1 MTNPSDAPIDAT
13 TKTVETRAGKAKR
26 ASSRDAISSLR
37 DKVTRL
43 ENNTNESRER
53 LDVVENRLDTLE
65 SRGDGRKDDS
75 QELEDRIETV
85 ELENRSLKDGLTE
98 LEKAMNVLKVE
109 LNIYKT
115 AVANGVVS
123 SPTRVLAD
131 VPKPKEF
138 KGSRDAQEIDTFLWS
153 MNQYFRNTNI
163 VDESTK
169 VNIASSYFTNSALL
183 WWRRRF
189 SKEPDRDVPV
199 DTWEELQD
207 EIHEAFY
214 LENAQRELCSKLRQ
228 LKHDNNIHDY
238 VKKFTEL
245 KLQIT
250 NLGEDEGFSIFMDGL
265 NRWASMELERHGVN
279 DLSHALDEAEAIAKS
294 EKRDSPKP
302 KPKSKGWGDKNAKA
316 GGEKFNH
323 DMPSNNNNRQGRS
336 TKPWERR
343 GFGCFHCQG
352 PHHIRDCPKRTSL
365 STVKVNDKPTEPTA
379 QLGAIVS
386 NL

>member
-1 MTNPSDAPIDAT
+1 MTNPSDASIDAT
-13 TKTVETRAGKAKR
+13 MKTVETHAGKAKR
-26 ASSRDAISSLR
+26 ASSRDAISSLQ

-43 ENNTNESRER
+43 ENNTNEFRER
-53 LDVVENRLDTLE
+53 LDVVENRLDALE

-75 QELEDRIETV
+75 HELEDRIETV

-98 LEKAMNVLKVE
+98 LEKAMNVLKAE

-115 AVANGVVS
+115 AVANEVVT

-138 KGSRDAQEIDTFLWS
+138 KGSRDAQETDTFLWS

-169 VNIASSYFTNSALL
+169 VNIAYSYFTNNALL
-183 WWRRRF
+183 WWRRRC
-189 SKEPDRDVPV
+189 SEEPDRDVPV

-207 EIHEAFY
+207 EIHEVFY
-214 LENAQRELCSKLRQ
+214 PKNAQRELHSKLRQ

-265 NRWASMELERHGVN
+265 NRWASMELERRGVK
-279 DLSHALDEAEAIAKS
+279 DLSHALDEVEAIAKF

-323 DMPSNNNNRQGRS
+323 NRPFNNNNRQGRS
-336 TKPWERR
+336 TKPGER
-343 GFGCFHCQG
+343 
-352 PHHIRDCPKRTSL
+352 
-365 STVKVNDKPTEPTA
+365 
-379 QLGAIVS
+379 
-386 NL
+386 